1 MQTIDAKDAA
11 AGFDHVL
18 ELVQDGPLN
27 IQENG
32 RDVAVVMSIAQYE
45 ALVATQTSERVRPI
59 IKKLFAASV
68 EKHGAVYEA
77 LARHEAEHPENL
89 LKR

>member
-1 MQTIDAKDAA
+1 MKTIDVKDAA
-11 AGFDHVL
+11 AEFDRVL
-18 ELVQDGPLN
+18 DRVQEAPLHIRN
-27 IQENG
+27 N
-32 RDVAVVMSIAQYE
+32 RKDVAVVLSIAQYE

-77 LARHEAEHPENL
+77 LARYEAEHPEDGS
-89 LKR
+89 KG